1 MAKLRYTCEDVYID
15 LYDPEGYYLGTTN
28 NELAFNDFRLQ
39 IIEENKE
46 GYYFIRRGPMFTGSK
61 VYIKANGRIENGH
74 ENYPFHLYTNQLAK
88 ILTEGPKNDK

>member
-39 IIEENKE
+39 VIEENK
-46 GYYFIRRGPMFTGSK
+46 
-61 VYIKANGRIENGH
+61 KANGKIENGY
-74 ENYPFHLYTNQLAK
+74 ENYPFHLYTTQLAK